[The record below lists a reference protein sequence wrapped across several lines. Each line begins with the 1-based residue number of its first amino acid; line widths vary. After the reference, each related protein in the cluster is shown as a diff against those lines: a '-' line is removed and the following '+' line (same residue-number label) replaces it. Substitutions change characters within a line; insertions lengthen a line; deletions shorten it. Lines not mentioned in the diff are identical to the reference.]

1 MCRGFRVRYV
11 GGLGVGCVEEFR
23 RRVCRILKNICNL
36 YREKCSLES
45 TCDEVSSDKIL

>member
-11 GGLGVGCVEEFR
+11 GVGCVEEFR
-23 RRVCRILKNICNL
+23 RTVCRILKNICNL